1 MIGELKPNGMRKR
14 LTFFDD
20 DSLAKT
26 EKIKLP
32 NAKIKLLKKLL
43 AQAIDQFKKVKRA
56 KGVGFSEKI
65 ESLVKNTMN
74 EPLIY

>member
-1 MIGELKPNGMRKR
+1 LIGELKPNGMRKR

-26 EKIKLP
+26 E
-32 NAKIKLLKKLL
+32 KIKLLKKLL

-74 EPLIY
+74 EPLIC

>member
-1 MIGELKPNGMRKR
+1 MRKR

-26 EKIKLP
+26 EKIKL
-32 NAKIKLLKKLL
+32 LKKLL
-43 AQAIDQFKKVKRA
+43 AQGIDQFKKVKRA

-74 EPLIY
+74 EPLIC

>member
-26 EKIKLP
+26 E
-32 NAKIKLLKKLL
+32 KIKLLKKLL

-74 EPLIY
+74 EPLIC

>member
-1 MIGELKPNGMRKR
+1 LIGELKPNGMRKR

-26 EKIKLP
+26 E
-32 NAKIKLLKKLL
+32 KIKLLKKLL